1 MPDSQKGSLCMRNEV
16 SNFESVKSHKE
27 RSSSAGA
34 CDQPYKHENSI
45 LSKTIVWTNDH
56 TNWLGVIYRNVRGC
70 VIQIGP
76 AHNHNRIF
84 ARNKSDRTV
93 LVPLQKNTAKS

>member
-1 MPDSQKGSLCMRNEV
+1 MRNEV

-34 CDQPYKHENSI
+34 CDQLYKHENSI

-56 TNWLGVIYRNVRGC
+56 TNWLGVIYRNVRGLC
-70 VIQIGP
+70 NP
-76 AHNHNRIF
+76 NR
-84 ARNKSDRTV
+84 TC
-93 LVPLQKNTAKS
+93 P